1 MPDKGG
7 KTTIPPDRLALYDKL
22 IATNPAIE
30 RKGVSLPYTS
40 ANGHMFTF
48 LAADGTLAIRLP
60 PGEREAF
67 LRQHKTTLM
76 QAHGTI
82 MAEYVAVPAALL
94 AKTKMLQP
102 YLELSYAY
110 VQTLKPKP
118 QKRLKTAAKKNSRR

>member
-1 MPDKGG
+1 MPAK
-7 KTTIPPDRLALYDKL
+7 KVQPAIPHDRLALYDQL

-67 LRQHKTTLM
+67 LKKHKTTLM
-76 QAHGTI
+76 QAHGTV

-110 VQTLKPKP
+110 VQTLRPKTQKP
-118 QKRLKTAAKKNSRR
+118 LKTSAKKK